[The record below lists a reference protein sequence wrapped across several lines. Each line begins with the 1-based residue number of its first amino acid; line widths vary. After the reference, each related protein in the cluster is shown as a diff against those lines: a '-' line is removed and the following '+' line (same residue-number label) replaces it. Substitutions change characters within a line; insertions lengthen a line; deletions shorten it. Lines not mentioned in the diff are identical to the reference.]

1 MGRGA
6 LRYEI
11 VHSSLSCERGCPK
24 HGRNALPRAGF
35 TLEKCLIFPGDASP
49 APISHAVAAEI
60 PRNDESAGKR
70 HFVLALHQETAVP
83 LVSGSKVRYS
93 TAAGDDCYSLFSG
106 AIQPGSQME
115 NACRASCHKCAHLS
129 GLGAPSTTAIATIAI
144 ANDSRRPNPSM
155 HETKTDMLTKMAFQK
170 DPVR

>member
-1 MGRGA
+1 MPLLGAATVDGASVVFTAVSRDSVADEWGPFTGRGA

-11 VHSSLSCERGCPK
+11 VHSSALSCERGCPK

-70 HFVLALHQETAVP
+70 HFVLALHQ
-83 LVSGSKVRYS
+83 
-93 TAAGDDCYSLFSG
+93 
-106 AIQPGSQME
+106 
-115 NACRASCHKCAHLS
+115 
-129 GLGAPSTTAIATIAI
+129 
-144 ANDSRRPNPSM
+144 
-155 HETKTDMLTKMAFQK
+155 
-170 DPVR
+170 

>member
-1 MGRGA
+1 
-6 LRYEI
+6 
-11 VHSSLSCERGCPK
+11 
-24 HGRNALPRAGF
+24 
-35 TLEKCLIFPGDASP
+35 LIFPGDASP

-115 NACRASCHKCAHLS
+115 NAHLS

-155 HETKTDMLTKMAFQK
+155 HETKTDMLTKTAFQK